1 MQKILCRILLTKR
14 VWHGLLQKDTLM
26 DSTKNGNIGGRR
38 PGTSL
43 CLNPRCTN
51 TEKVEIKHTT
61 VSSTSSKRTENEAY
75 YSLLLTDTLR
85 FYQFLT

>member
-1 MQKILCRILLTKR
+1 MDFYKE
-14 VWHGLLQKDTLM
+14 DTLM

-38 PGTSL
+38 PWTSL

-85 FYQFLT
+85 FYQFLTEFNGT